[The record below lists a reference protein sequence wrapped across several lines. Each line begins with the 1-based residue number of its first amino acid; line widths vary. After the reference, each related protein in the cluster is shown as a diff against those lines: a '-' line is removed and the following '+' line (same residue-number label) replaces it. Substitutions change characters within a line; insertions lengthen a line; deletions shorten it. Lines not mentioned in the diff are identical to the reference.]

1 MPGLGP
7 SALLDTRLP
16 SLCSDTVS
24 CVHFFLPGLTYS
36 MLSLW
41 GQGPGSFLPSAP
53 LPTSSPLPFPEHIY
67 KEIVNFSPI
76 ARKDS
81 RRRSGM
87 KL

>member
-1 MPGLGP
+1 M
-7 SALLDTRLP
+7 
-16 SLCSDTVS
+16 
-24 CVHFFLPGLTYS
+24 
-36 MLSLW
+36 
-41 GQGPGSFLPSAP
+41 
-53 LPTSSPLPFPEHIY
+53 LPFSEHIY